1 MFANIILNLI
11 LIIPLAHAGLALA
24 TSLATFIN
32 AGLLYVFLRKKQ
44 VYQYSEG
51 WRKFFA
57 QIVSAAL
64 AMSLLL
70 IFLVP
75 EVKHWLT
82 WDVYQRVYQLAIWI
96 FLGAVTYISVLW
108 LCGLRVRDMT
118 LNTEQV

>member
-1 MFANIILNLI
+1 MGMVNDIF
-11 LIIPLAHAGLALA
+11 PLKEEGRNHLLA
-24 TSLATFIN
+24 TYVRTGFVASL
-32 AGLLYVFLRKKQ
+32 
-44 VYQYSEG
+44 QYGEG
-51 WRKFFA
+51 WRKFFT
-57 QIVSAAL
+57 QIVLAAL

-70 IFLVP
+70 FFLVP

-118 LNTEQV
+118 LDTEQV